1 MIVSAIAMTGS
12 FVRTAAGKTFHA
24 GCGPFAS
31 IAFRSFEDTM
41 HTPVN
46 RFKEA
51 LARGDF
57 QGGLWLALAD
67 AYAAEL
73 CAGSGFDWMLI
84 DGEHAPNDL
93 RAMLAI
99 LQSVAPYPTHP
110 VVRLPHGDPALIKQ
124 VLDLGA
130 DTLLI
135 PMVETPSQA
144 EQLVR
149 ATRYPPDGMRG
160 VGSGIARAS
169 RWSRYGDYLEQAN
182 RNMCLLVQAETRS
195 ALEQVSAIAA
205 VEGVDGVFIGPA
217 DLSASMGYL
226 GQPSH
231 PEVVAAIEA
240 ALVAIRNA
248 GKAAGILCSD
258 ESLARR
264 YIEKGA
270 NFVAVGVDT
279 SLLVQ
284 ATETLARKFC
294 APRDDA
300 AATVPGQPIGSDG
313 SY

>member
-1 MIVSAIAMTGS
+1 MPAT
-12 FVRTAAGKTFHA
+12 VRSLPSLFT
-24 GCGPFAS
+24 
-31 IAFRSFEDTM
+31 SFEDAM
-41 HTPVN
+41 PTPVN
-46 RFKEA
+46 RFKQA

-73 CAGSGFDWMLI
+73 CAGSGFDWVLI

-93 RAMLAI
+93 RTMLSI
-99 LQSVAPYPTHP
+99 LQGVAPYPTHP
-110 VVRLPHGDPALIKQ
+110 VVRLPHDDPALIKQ

-135 PMVETPSQA
+135 PMVESPAQA

-149 ATRYPPDGMRG
+149 AMRYPPDGIRG

-169 RWSRYGDYLEQAN
+169 RWSRFSDYLEQAN
-182 RNMCLLVQAETRS
+182 RNMCLLVQVETRP

-205 VEGVDGVFIGPA
+205 VEGVDGVFIGPI

-231 PEVVAAIEA
+231 PEVVAAIDA
-240 ALVAIRNA
+240 ALGAIRNA
-248 GKAAGILCSD
+248 GKAAGIFCTD
-258 ESLARR
+258 ESMARR
-264 YIEKGA
+264 YIGKGA

-279 SLLVQ
+279 SLLAQ
-284 ATETLARKFC
+284 ATAALARKFC
-294 APRDDA
+294 APREDA
-300 AATVPGQPIGSDG
+300 GATVSGQPDG
-313 SY
+313 SRGNY